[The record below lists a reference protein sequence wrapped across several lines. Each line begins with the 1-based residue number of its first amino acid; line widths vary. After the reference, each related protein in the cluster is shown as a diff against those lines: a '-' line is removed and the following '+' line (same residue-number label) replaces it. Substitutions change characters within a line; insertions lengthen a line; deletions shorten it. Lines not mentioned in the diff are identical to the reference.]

1 MTWKFYVSFDSSY
14 EAMEL
19 WHAWR
24 YKFNKFIAKR
34 VEEDA
39 HDAQGL
45 LILAQS
51 APS

>member
-19 WHAWR
+19 QHVWWCN
-24 YKFNKFIAKR
+24 FNNFIAKR

-39 HDAQGL
+39 CNAQGL
-45 LILAQS
+45 SILVQS
-51 APS
+51 TPS